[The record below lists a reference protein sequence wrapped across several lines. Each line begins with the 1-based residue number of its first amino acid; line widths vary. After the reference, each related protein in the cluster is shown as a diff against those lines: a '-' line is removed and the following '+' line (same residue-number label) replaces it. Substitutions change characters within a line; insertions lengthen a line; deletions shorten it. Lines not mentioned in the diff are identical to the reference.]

1 MGCCLLSSSDSNRVV
16 YSMDFQTKI
25 QPEVASLL
33 EVSKISKSFGSFPV
47 LKDTTFK
54 CAESDVLGIIGPNG
68 SGKTT
73 LLNIISGFITA
84 DSGEVLIQGKRI
96 DSFPPYRRFRTG
108 LFRTFQENRLAGEL
122 TLKDHLLLS
131 LNTSPSESV
140 FSLIRPTKRQ
150 DNNRIESITPWL
162 EYLDLTG
169 YLKTPLKTLSY
180 GQVKM
185 SALLCGMVSKAE
197 IFLLDEPFS
206 GLSASLI
213 EKTISFIKD
222 HIQKNKAI
230 IIVEHNL
237 HALSLAANRILYME
251 RGEQIVEVLPCEI
264 KDNQIIYKSLIGRR

>member
-1 MGCCLLSSSDSNRVV
+1 M
-16 YSMDFQTKI
+16 KI
-25 QPEVASLL
+25 QTEVASLL
-33 EVSKISKSFGSFPV
+33 EVSNVSKSFGCVPV
-47 LKDTTFK
+47 LKDITLK
-54 CAESDVLGIIGPNG
+54 CTKNDVLGIIGPNG

-84 DSGEVLIQGKRI
+84 DSGEVLFEGKRI
-96 DSFPPYRRFRTG
+96 DSSPPYRRFRTG
-108 LFRTFQENRLAGEL
+108 LFRTFQDNRLAGEL
-122 TLKDHLLLS
+122 TLEDHLLLS
-131 LNTSPSESV
+131 LNTSSSESV

-150 DNNRIESITPWL
+150 DDNRIEDIRHLL

-169 YLKTPLKTLSY
+169 YLKKPLKTLSY

-197 IFLLDEPFS
+197 VFLLDEPFS

-213 EKTISFIKD
+213 EKTISFIKN
-222 HIQKNKAI
+222 HIQINKGI

-251 RGEQIVEVLPCEI
+251 RGEPIVEVLPSEI
-264 KDNQIIYKSLIGRR
+264 KENQIIFKSLIGRR